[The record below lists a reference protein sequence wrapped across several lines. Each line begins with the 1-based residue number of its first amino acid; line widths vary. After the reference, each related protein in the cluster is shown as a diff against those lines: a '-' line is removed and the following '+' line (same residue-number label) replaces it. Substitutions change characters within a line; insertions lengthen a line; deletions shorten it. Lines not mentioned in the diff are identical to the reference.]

1 MALDNI
7 ADSLHCAVK
16 LKLTGIVKYNIPS
29 LKALRAAETV
39 GRHGSITGAASELHV
54 TPGAISRHISL
65 LEDYFGC
72 KLFTRHA
79 TGLAL
84 TEVGRLYVDRLSEA
98 FELIDQAC
106 SQILRVEERTT
117 LVIRSLGTFSA
128 EWLLP
133 HIVRFEHQYPEIEV
147 SIRATLRG
155 VDFDTDDADVG
166 IIGSPDEPSDVES
179 IKIYTPYV
187 TPIMSPDLIRDRAPI
202 LSVADLDAFKLLHAT
217 KLSPT
222 WDEWVSQVAPGEA
235 LDTSCGHWLE
245 RSSQI
250 YHAVRKGVGIGLGQF
265 LLIGD
270 DLISGSL
277 VAPIHKLVPSPYSM
291 YIVWPKRQ
299 KVRPEVTLFK
309 EWLIESLARTEE
321 KLAQELPQF
330 VRVNTENRQ

>member
-1 MALDNI
+1 M
-7 ADSLHCAVK
+7 
-16 LKLTGIVKYNIPS
+16 KYNLPS

-54 TPGAISRHISL
+54 TPGAISRHITL

-84 TEVGRLYVDRLSEA
+84 TEVGRLYVDRLGEA

-106 SQILRVEERTT
+106 SQILRVGERTT
-117 LVIRSLGTFSA
+117 LVVRSLGTFSA

-133 HIVRFEHQYPEIEV
+133 HISRFEHEYPDIEV

-166 IIGSPDEPSDVES
+166 IIGSPDQPGDVES
-179 IKIYTPYV
+179 TKIYTPYV
-187 TPIMSPDLIRDRAPI
+187 TPIMSPDLIRGSAPI
-202 LSVADLDAFKLLHAT
+202 SSVADLEPFKLLHSM

-222 WDEWVSQVAPGEA
+222 WEEWVSQVAPDEL
-235 LDTSCGHWLE
+235 LDTSRGHSLE

-250 YHAVRKGVGIGLGQF
+250 YHAVRKGVGVGLGQF
-265 LLIGD
+265 LLIGE

-277 VAPIHKLVPSPYSM
+277 VAPIPKLVPSPYSM

-299 KVRPEVTLFK
+299 KVRPEVRLFK
-309 EWLIESLARTEE
+309 EWLIAAIATTEQ

-330 VRVNTENRQ
+330 DLIDTDHK